1 MKHEIRDQGKNMA
14 FFLEKQ
20 TINHKLK
27 SSKTPGQLYIQK
39 TNKLLEACP
48 FKNNSI
54 QVSNLTQL
62 FLLYLNFYSTLSV
75 IHT

>member
-39 TNKLLEACP
+39 TNKQIA
-48 FKNNSI
+48 
-54 QVSNLTQL
+54 
-62 FLLYLNFYSTLSV
+62 
-75 IHT
+75 